1 MDGGGSLFGT
11 LSGNSKEILH
21 TFSVDLPKKHGRGGQ
36 SAARFGRLRLEKRH
50 NYIRKVSEFATQHF
64 ISNDLPNVKG
74 LVLAGSG
81 DFKNQL
87 LLADFFDQRLKKVVI
102 KVVDTSYGG
111 ENGFNQAIEL
121 AQEALINTKFIHEKK
136 VIGKFFDHI
145 ARDTGEF
152 CFGINETN
160 NALEMG
166 AVETLIIWEELPYLR
181 CVMKNSSTGEN
192 KVVYLKKEQ
201 LVDEAHFKD
210 ENGDILEIQ
219 ETQNYVEWLSEKR
232 ERRRG
237 SRLELI
243 TDKSQDGSQFC
254 VGFGGIGAIL
264 RWRIESEKIDVPD
277 DEDDEWGSD
286 F

>member
-1 MDGGGSLFGT
+1 
-11 LSGNSKEILH
+11 
-21 TFSVDLPKKHGRGGQ
+21 V
-36 SAARFGRLRLEKRH
+36 
-50 NYIRKVSEFATQHF
+50 
-64 ISNDLPNVKG
+64 
-74 LVLAGSG
+74 
-81 DFKNQL
+81 
-87 LLADFFDQRLKKVVI
+87 
-102 KVVDTSYGG
+102 
-111 ENGFNQAIEL
+111 
-121 AQEALINTKFIHEKK
+121 HEKK
-136 VIGKFFDHI
+136 VIGRFFDHI

-166 AVETLIIWEELPYLR
+166 AVETLIVWEDLPFLR
-181 CVMKNSSTGEN
+181 CVMKNSASGDLKT
-192 KVVYLKKEQ
+192 VYLKKEQ

-210 ENGDILEIQ
+210 GEEVLEIV
-219 ETQNYVEWLSEKR
+219 ESQNYVEWLSEKK

-237 SRLELI
+237 ARLELI

-264 RWRIESEKIDVPD
+264 RWRIEAEKIDVPD